1 MLEIFEPSLEKTY
14 LVGIWIGRVDVEDD
28 HDLFDERILEK
39 IESGPDK
46 IEPI

>member
-28 HDLFDERILEK
+28 HDLFDKRILEK
-39 IESGPDK
+39 IESGPNK
-46 IEPI
+46 IKPI

>member
-39 IESGPDK
+39 IELGPNK
-46 IEPI
+46 IELI